1 MKHQVSK
8 RTSCV
13 ALAVALCTLLTGCD
27 YLRDDVTLA
36 GVWDTEA
43 PTILT
48 SQEDVTA
55 QVCEGKNACV
65 EALRSDQADV
75 FKFSSKADADAARLE
90 SDVQIR
96 DIFIIRWKQDIP
108 AQDKEHIEYML
119 RNSGNS
125 D

>member
-1 MKHQVSK
+1 MKHK
-8 RTSCV
+8 TSTLV
-13 ALAVALCTLLTGCD
+13 ACAILLVLPGILLTGCD

-55 QVCEGKNACV
+55 QVCEGENACV

-108 AQDKEHIEYML
+108 AQDKEYIEYML

>member
-1 MKHQVSK
+1 MERKKSK
-8 RTSCV
+8 AISFAV
-13 ALAVALCTLLTGCD
+13 LAAVLSTLLAGCD

-48 SQEDVTA
+48 SQEDATA
-55 QVCEGKNACV
+55 QACQGENACV
-65 EALRSDQADV
+65 EALSSDQADV
-75 FKFSSKADADAARLE
+75 FKFSSKEDADATRLE

-108 AQDKEHIEYML
+108 AEDKEYIEYML

-125 D
+125 E

>member
-1 MKHQVSK
+1 MSMLAACAVLL
-8 RTSCV
+8 V
-13 ALAVALCTLLTGCD
+13 APATLLTGCD

-55 QVCEGKNACV
+55 QACKGEGACI

-75 FKFSSKADADAARLE
+75 FKFSSKEDADAARLAD
-90 SDVQIR
+90 DVQIR

-108 AQDKEHIEYML
+108 AQDKEYIEYML

-125 D
+125 E